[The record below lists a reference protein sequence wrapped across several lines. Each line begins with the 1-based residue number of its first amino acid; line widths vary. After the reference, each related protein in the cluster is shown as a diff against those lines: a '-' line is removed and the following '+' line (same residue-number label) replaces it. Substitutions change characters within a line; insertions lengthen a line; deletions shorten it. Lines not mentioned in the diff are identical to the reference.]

1 MSRYTNTRRWGK
13 VVRVTDVNRIFW
25 DASRNVKERKARFN
39 DEELKRL
46 QIKSAPD
53 PDRGDSSLISPL
65 TGGLD
70 LGTPCSDLNS
80 ESIFTPADMM
90 LMSDEE
96 DMLDLGDE
104 DDDNDDLTLLKTPIW
119 RQLSS
124 VYEDADVRK
133 MEIAEEELFYRRTS
147 ASSVEMRWKHVW
159 AKYSGRYTLQEQCD
173 DSWTDIYKGNLCR
186 WEIVGMEQEK
196 RHKFR
201 VINDGDKI
209 VTNII
214 EIILHK
220 QSSVAEI
227 LGRAI
232 ASNDYAKI
240 ALICQSRPQP
250 NINVPD
256 ASGMS
261 PLMRACAMLRKDIVK
276 TLLECGADVN
286 FGNSANRT
294 SAMLACLGGN
304 LEVIETLVEH
314 KANLR
319 LRDRSGATCL
329 HYAIDSGNEEVV
341 QYLLKQRVDVDAQD
355 NQGWTPLMCLA
366 ANRGTIDIAKT
377 LIKAG
382 SDVNYSDNI
391 GKTVLMSAS
400 LAGNR
405 EMCELLVTNGAV
417 HSAYTRFGKSAYEM
431 AVAFDRKEVVE
442 FFQKLKKRRNSVSL
456 GVSGITF

>member
-1 MSRYTNTRRWGK
+1 MTYFFFNIEVSSDEDSTERSAKESRKTRFG
-13 VVRVTDVNRIFW
+13 TED
-25 DASRNVKERKARFN
+25 D
-39 DEELKRL
+39 LKRQL
-46 QIKSAPD
+46 IRSAPQ
-53 PDRGDSSLISPL
+53 PGLSTMTPATTY
-65 TGGLD
+65 TG
-70 LGTPCSDLNS
+70 LGTPCSDLDS
-80 ESIFTPADMM
+80 EGMFSPPELNLI
-90 LMSDEE
+90 SDSELDVEE
-96 DMLDLGDE
+96 SSTEDE
-104 DDDNDDLTLLKTPIW
+104 DEDHLNLKTPMW

-124 VYEDADVRK
+124 VYNDVEVTKMNKAQEDL
-133 MEIAEEELFYRRTS
+133 IYRRTS
-147 ASSVEMRWKHVW
+147 ASSIEIRWKHIFPQ
-159 AKYSGRYTLQEQCD
+159 YSGRYTLQEHCEEL
-173 DSWTDIYKGNLCR
+173 WTDIYKGNLCR

-196 RHKFR
+196 RHQFR
-201 VINDGDKI
+201 VINDVERI
-209 VTNII
+209 VTKTV

-232 ASNDYAKI
+232 ATNDYAKI

-250 NINVPD
+250 NINIPD

-261 PLMRACAMLRKDIVK
+261 PLMRACSMSRPDIVK

-294 SAMLACLGGN
+294 SAMLACLAGN
-304 LEVIETLVEH
+304 LSIIQTLMEH

-329 HYAIDSGNEEVV
+329 HYAIDSGNVDVV
-341 QYLLKQRVDVDAQD
+341 RYLLTQKVDVDAQD

-366 ANRGTIDIAKT
+366 ANKGTMDIAKT
-377 LIKAG
+377 LIKSG

-405 EMCELLVTNGAV
+405 EMCELLVTSGAV

-431 AVAFDRKEVVE
+431 AVAFDRKDVVE

-456 GVSGITF
+456 GVSAITF

>member
-1 MSRYTNTRRWGK
+1 
-13 VVRVTDVNRIFW
+13 
-25 DASRNVKERKARFN
+25 VKERKARFN
-39 DEELKRL
+39 EDDLKRI
-46 QIKSAPD
+46 QSAPSPDMGD
-53 PDRGDSSLISPL
+53 PPLISPM
-65 TGGLD
+65 TGM
-70 LGTPCSDLNS
+70 GTPCSDLNS
-80 ESIFTPADMM
+80 ESLYTPAD
-90 LMSDEE
+90 LLLLTDEE
-96 DMLDLGDE
+96 DDILGME
-104 DDDNDDLTLLKTPIW
+104 DGEEENEELLLLKTPIW
-119 RQLSS
+119 RQVSS
-124 VYEDADVRK
+124 VYSDAEVQK
-133 MEIAEEELFYRRTS
+133 MNVSKGVLFYRRTS
-147 ASSVEMRWKHVW
+147 ASSVEIRWKHIFPN
-159 AKYSGRYTLQEQCD
+159 YSGRYTLQERCEA
-173 DSWTDIYKGNLCR
+173 SWTDIYKGNLCR

-196 RHKFR
+196 RHLFR
-201 VINDGDKI
+201 VINDREKT
-209 VTNII
+209 VTNCI

-232 ASNDYAKI
+232 ATNDYAKI

-261 PLMRACAMLRKDIVK
+261 PLMRACALSRQDIVK

-294 SAMLACLGGN
+294 CAMLACLTGN
-304 LEVIETLVEH
+304 LEVIETLVAH

-329 HYAIDSGNEEVV
+329 HYAIDSGNVAVV
-341 QYLLKQRVDVDAQD
+341 QYLLKQKVDVDAQD

-366 ANRGTIDIAKT
+366 ANRGTLDIAKT
-377 LIKAG
+377 LIQAG

-400 LAGNR
+400 LAGNKDL
-405 EMCELLVTNGAV
+405 CELLVASGAV

-442 FFQKLKKRRNSVSL
+442 FFQKLKKKRSSVSL
-456 GVSGITF
+456 GVSAITF